1 MDASRLPAL
10 AFAKTFSFSLKQ
22 IRLYSENHPITKET
36 LRKLDLELGEL
47 FVSKERLSI
56 GAIRHRLLLDG
67 SVVPD
72 KEVAAH
78 ELAKDLERLGI
89 EGLVIDKGV
98 TIEEITAFVGLMA
111 MRAKSISDKGGFRK
125 AFEDLNMRHVRL
137 SQGKFQLVEEGETVV
152 DASAVGSSEEG
163 NKSETPSQASLP
175 SASLGTPAALP
186 GGIPLTDLA
195 SIVRKIRQ
203 QAPGGVVGSEPV
215 ILDAEKIL
223 GQLEKTPKDL
233 VEAAL
238 TDAADEAR
246 LEVVIRQMVKVLME
260 GLLGFLVEQGKDITK
275 ALEKLAK
282 ELEKGIARLEGDGGE
297 YQRLKEKIPLIFE
310 EASDELRIQ
319 MVRKTVEKNP
329 GDVKLLEKI
338 AAKLFKDKEIRDRLG
353 SSLKEEL
360 SETGLS
366 PETIETIFAKIEG
379 QAEKKKK
386 KTSIDIEEL
395 EELRRKAKLYEAQA
409 DGTIDKQIQN
419 LELENKIVSH
429 QKQRMDA
436 VIRNLAEGLLVVDE
450 EGKVVLMNPAAE
462 KLLGVKQSDK
472 AGKDVSEGLSSE
484 HVVSMASGP
493 LRDKP
498 GMFSEQ
504 VQLAGQSE
512 ETKRIVKASTAV
524 IENEDGQT
532 VGMVSVLTDI
542 TRQKELD
549 DLKTKFVANVS
560 HELRTP
566 LVAIQKSLSLIL
578 QKEVGDITP
587 DQEKFLSIAHR
598 NIDRLSRLIN
608 DLLDVSKLEAGQLN
622 LKPTVFPVSG
632 LVQHVLST
640 VETWANDKKIKLKTE
655 FSSQNIEIEADA
667 DRLTQVL
674 TNLLGNAIKFTPD
687 EGTITIEAKS
697 GVRDEAL
704 GEDCVELAVCDTG
717 IGIAPEDQK
726 KIFEK
731 FVQVSLYQPAGVSST
746 GLGLTITKE
755 IVELHSGRIW
765 VESAEGKGSRFVFRV
780 PSKFRQQK
788 PKTPAF

>member
-1 MDASRLPAL
+1 MDASLGPAL
-10 AFAKTFSFSLKQ
+10 AFARTLSFSLKQ
-22 IRLYSENHPITKET
+22 IRLYSDNHPITKET
-36 LRKLDLELGEL
+36 LKKLDIELEAL
-47 FVSKERLSI
+47 FVGKERLSI
-56 GAIRHRLLLDG
+56 GAMRHRLLLDG

-72 KEVAAH
+72 KEMAAH

-98 TIEEITAFVGLMA
+98 SMEEITVFVRLMA
-111 MRAKSISDKGGFRK
+111 MRAKMISDKGGFRK
-125 AFEDLNMRHVRL
+125 AFDDLNLTHVRL
-137 SQGKFQLVEEGETVV
+137 SQGKFHLVEEGEKVV
-152 DASAVGSSEEG
+152 DS
-163 NKSETPSQASLP
+163 SQAETSGSEKKTESSGP
-175 SASLGTPAALP
+175 SSGESSLGTPGGVP
-186 GGIPLTDLA
+186 GGVPLTDLA

-246 LEVVIRQMVKVLME
+246 LEIVIRQMVKVLME

-282 ELEKGIARLEGDGGE
+282 ELEKGISRLESDGGE
-297 YQRLKEKIPLIFE
+297 YQQLKEKIPRIFE

-338 AAKLFKDKEIRDRLG
+338 ASKLFKDKEIRDRLG
-353 SSLKEEL
+353 ASLKEEL
-360 SETGLS
+360 GETGLS
-366 PETIETIFAKIEG
+366 AETIETIFAKIEG

-395 EELRRKAKLYEAQA
+395 EELRRKAQLYEAQA

-462 KLLGVKQSDK
+462 KLLGVKQSEK
-472 AGKDVSEGLSSE
+472 AGKEVAEGLSSE
-484 HVVSMASGP
+484 HVVAMASGP

-578 QKEVGDITP
+578 QKEVGEITP

-640 VETWANDKKIKLKTE
+640 VETWAKDKKIKMKMDY
-655 FSSQNIEIEADA
+655 SSEDIELEADA

-687 EGTITIEAKS
+687 EGTITIEIKS
-697 GVRDEAL
+697 GVRDESL

-717 IGIAPEDQK
+717 IGIAAEDQK

-755 IVELHSGRIW
+755 IIELHSGRIW

-780 PSKFRQQK
+780 PRKFRQQK
-788 PKTPAF
+788 PKAPAF